1 MRPFL
6 PGSDTIQFGDYSK
19 ALIAFYAT
27 EHYILLGL
35 YLFGI
40 VLVTLNAWNILIK
53 QGRYRTLPL
62 LAFYIFAF
70 LSLAIRTVYLILVLI
85 DDVNLTESLINFY
98 VATKLSVGIIQSQMI
113 LEIALRIRKTDF
125 GANGAEK
132 FER

>member
-6 PGSDTIQFGDYSK
+6 PGSDTIQFEDYSK

-62 LAFYIFAF
+62 LAFYIYAF
-70 LSLAIRTVYLILVLI
+70 LSLTVRTVYLIRFLI
-85 DDVNLTESLINFY
+85 DDVNLKESLINFY
-98 VATKLSVGIIQSQMI
+98 VATKLSVGIIQS
-113 LEIALRIRKTDF
+113 
-125 GANGAEK
+125 
-132 FER
+132 